1 MQPRRD
7 EGPRRSRRKPTFLFF
22 VSSRS
27 WQSLSSLLSSVSKC
41 NHEETKVREDHEENR
56 RFSSLCLR
64 GPGSRY
70 RPCCRACPNATTKRR
85 RSTKITKK
93 TDVSLLLCLRGPGSR
108 YRPCCRACPNATTK
122 RRSSTKITKKTIAV
136 LLRGAS
142 GSSCPCGPG
151 RVVA

>member
-1 MQPRRD
+1 MPWPVDGGKSASRSGCSPLFPRD
-7 EGPRRSRRKPTFLFF
+7 SFYSDTERSRSTLYKALVDR
-22 VSSRS
+22 SRCR
-27 WQSLSSLLSSVSKC
+27 VFKNKC
-41 NHEETKVREDHEENR
+41 NPEDTKVHEDHEENR

-70 RPCCRACPNATTKRR
+70 RPCCRACRNATTK
-85 RSTKITKK
+85 T
-93 TDVSLLLCLRGPGSR
+93 
-108 YRPCCRACPNATTK
+108 
-122 RRSSTKITKKTIAV
+122 RSSTKNTKKTIAV